1 MSDTTT
7 VDAGKIGF
15 LEGRLVALQTQVDR
29 VQAQT
34 DARFH
39 DLQSALDT
47 RFDKL
52 EKLLA
57 EATGWLGQAHSI
69 VGVLATMI
77 RAVGLIFVG
86 VAISFLVHKFGGP

>member
-1 MSDTTT
+1 MSETTT
-7 VDAGKIGF
+7 VDAGKTSF
-15 LEGRLVALQTQVDR
+15 LEGRLVGLQTQVDR

-57 EATGWLGQAHSI
+57 EATGWLGQAHNI
-69 VGVLATMI
+69 VGVLVTLV

>member
-7 VDAGKIGF
+7 DDTGKTRF
-15 LEGRLVALQTQVDR
+15 LEGRLVGLQTQVDR

-39 DLQSALDT
+39 DLQSALDS

-69 VGVLATMI
+69 VGVLATVI

-86 VAISFLVHKFGGP
+86 VAISFLVHKLGGP